1 MHTVIPRDTLRDFL
15 SRHAAPGAD
24 FPTGARMQA
33 AGHAHAEADA
43 LDCGYDYEHTYVAH
57 SIAEWVTH
65 RDARAYLQGYQQ
77 GRDAAIANA
86 IRQRNTIAAMSG
98 MSPRDYYATQEDD
111 GQKCQECDG
120 TGNDDS
126 IYGCPAC
133 DGTGTATC
141 PVDTDCPDCG
151 GDGIIPAIGRG
162 EYVPCPACHEPR

>member
-1 MHTVIPRDTLRDFL
+1 MHTVIPRETLRDFL

-33 AGHAHAEADA
+33 AGHAHGEADTI
-43 LDCGYDYEHTYVAH
+43 DCGYDYEHTYVAH

-98 MSPRDYYATQEDD
+98 QSPRDYYATQEDADDCAYCSGD
-111 GQKCQECDG
+111 GSQHC
-120 TGNDDS
+120 THL
-126 IYGCPAC
+126 PA
-133 DGTGTATC
+133 A
-141 PVDTDCPDCG
+141 DTDCPDCNG
-151 GDGIIPAIGRG
+151 EGYIPSIAPNTDR
-162 EYVPCPACHEPR
+162 YVTCPSCEGHGTN